1 MAGFGEHHHPLQFL
15 SMCLVQ
21 RLSPLCS
28 RLTGGI
34 ANSPPSGLPSASDAE
49 ACDDG
54 DVTRKVFLLGLAG
67 MAAGL
72 LVARASMPGREEM
85 RSAAYRFIPEGARQV
100 KERYPGGAKHSYTEG
115 VLSTSLISLL
125 RSGERRVAVEIDQN
139 AKRRRYLSGA
149 SLGALGGYVAALL
162 LMQFQK
168 ASRRNS

>member
-1 MAGFGEHHHPLQFL
+1 
-15 SMCLVQ
+15 
-21 RLSPLCS
+21 
-28 RLTGGI
+28 
-34 ANSPPSGLPSASDAE
+34 
-49 ACDDG
+49 
-54 DVTRKVFLLGLAG
+54 

-72 LVARASMPGREEM
+72 LVVRASMPGREEM

-100 KERYPGGAKHSYTEG
+100 KESENTGHPLIVGSYSVHVEFKSALPPRPPDTTWQLQLASRYPGGAKHSYTQG

-125 RSGERRVAVEIDQN
+125 RCGERRVAVEIDQN